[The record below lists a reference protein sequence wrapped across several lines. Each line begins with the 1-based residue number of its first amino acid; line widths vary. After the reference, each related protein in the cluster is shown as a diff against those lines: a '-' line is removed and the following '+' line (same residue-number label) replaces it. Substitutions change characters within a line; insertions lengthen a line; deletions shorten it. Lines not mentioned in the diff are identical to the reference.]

1 MPDRKRIFLIDGS
14 ALAYRSYFAFIRS
27 PLINSKGENTSAT
40 FGFANSLLKILRDQ
54 APDYIAVAFDTG
66 KPTFRHEMYADY
78 KATRQ
83 KMPDDMRDQLP
94 RVRQVVEAMRVP
106 IVEQEGF
113 EADDLIATLARQAVA
128 QGLEAA
134 IVSGDKDFMQLVGP
148 HVRLYDPRDDAW
160 TDAEG
165 VKAKFGV
172 GPERVVDVL
181 ALMGDASDNVPG
193 VPKVGEKTAIALVQE
208 FGGVEEALAQAERVT
223 KRQVREN
230 LIAYAD
236 LARKSKELVTIRQDA
251 PVRLDLEG
259 MRAGAF
265 DTEALAEL
273 FRELEFT
280 RLLGQIAPTAPAGK
294 AETRA
299 TYALIDSLGA
309 LEALVKRMREA
320 PVVSVDTET
329 TDTDAM
335 KARLV
340 GIAVSV
346 APNEGFYIPVG
357 HTAGPNL
364 DLREVLGRLR
374 PVLEDPAIP
383 KCGQNLKYDDMVLRR
398 HGVGLEGVAFDAMVA
413 SYLIDPDRPH
423 GLDALSL
430 AYLDH
435 QTIPISDLIGK
446 GKEQVSFAEV
456 PVEKACAYAAEDAD
470 VALRLK
476 VALEPKVAEAGA
488 ADLLREVEAPLVGV
502 LADMELAGVSVDVPF
517 LREMSQAFERDLGRL
532 AGEIH
537 RIAGEAFNINSTQQL
552 GRILFEKLG
561 LPRKRKTKTGYSTD
575 VSVLE
580 ELALDH
586 ELPRRIL
593 EHRQLAKL
601 KSTYVDTL
609 PELVHPE
616 TGRIHT
622 SFNQTVTATGR
633 LSSSNPNL
641 QNIPIRTETGRE
653 IRKAFVPRDRDHVL
667 LSSDYSQI
675 ELRILAHLSQDGAL
689 IEAFRSGEDIHV
701 RTASLMFNLMP
712 AFVQEE
718 MRRRA
723 KTINYG
729 VVYGMGAFGL
739 AGRLGIPR
747 REAQAFIERYFETYS
762 GVRAYLDRAVKE
774 ATERGYVT
782 TMLGRRR
789 FLPELASTNA
799 NTRAFGERTATNS
812 PIQGSAADM
821 IKVAMVRVRRA
832 LRGAGLK
839 TRMIL
844 QVHDE
849 LVFEVPRGEVERV
862 REIVVR
868 EMQGALPLSVPV
880 QVEVGV
886 GENWLEA
893 H

>member
-40 FGFANSLLKILRDQ
+40 FGFVNSLLKILRDQ
-54 APDYIAVAFDTG
+54 APDYIVVAFDTG

-113 EADDLIATLARQAVA
+113 EADDLIATLARQAVE

-148 HVRLYDPRDDAW
+148 RVRLYDPRDDAW

-193 VPKVGEKTAIALVQE
+193 VPKVGEKTAIALVQA

-223 KRQVREN
+223 KKQVREN
-230 LIAYAD
+230 LIAHAD

-251 PVRLDLEG
+251 PVRLDLGG

-265 DTEALAEL
+265 DLETLTGL

-280 RLLGQIAPTAPAGK
+280 RLLSQIAPAAPAK
-294 AETRA
+294 AETPVNYVLVD
-299 TYALIDSLGA
+299 TVEKLDGLIR
-309 LEALVKRMREA
+309 RMREA
-320 PVVSVDTET
+320 PLISVDTET

-340 GIAVSV
+340 GVAVSV
-346 APNEGFYIPVG
+346 APHEGFYIPVG
-357 HTAGPNL
+357 HTGGPNL
-364 DLREVLGRLR
+364 DMREVLGRLR

-446 GKEQVSFAEV
+446 GKEQVSFSEV
-456 PVEKACAYAAEDAD
+456 PVERACAYSTEDAD

-476 VALEPKVAEAGA
+476 AALEPKVAEAGA
-488 ADLLREVEAPLVGV
+488 ADLLREVETPLVGV
-502 LADMELAGVSVDVPF
+502 LADMELAGVAVDVPF
-517 LREMSQAFERDLGRL
+517 LREMSREFERDLGRL

-537 RIAGEAFNINSTQQL
+537 RIAGEEFNINSTQQL

-601 KSTYVDTL
+601 KSTYVDAL
-609 PELVHPE
+609 PELIHPE

-667 LSSDYSQI
+667 LSADYSQI
-675 ELRILAHLSQDGAL
+675 ELRILAHLSRDEAL

-712 AFVQEE
+712 EFVQEE

-747 REAQAFIERYFETYS
+747 REAQAFIDRYFETYS

-782 TMLGRRR
+782 TMMGRRR

-832 LRGAGLK
+832 LKGAGLK
-839 TRMIL
+839 ARMIL

-849 LVFEVPRGEVERV
+849 LVFEVPRQEVERV
-862 REIVVR
+862 KEIVAQ

-880 QVEVGV
+880 QVEVGI

>member
-27 PLINSKGENTSAT
+27 PLVNSKGENTSAT
-40 FGFANSLLKILRDQ
+40 FGFVNSLLKILRDQ

-113 EADDLIATLARQAVA
+113 EADDLIATLARQAVE

-193 VPKVGEKTAIALVQE
+193 VPKVGEKTAIALVQA
-208 FGGVEEALAQAERVT
+208 FGGVEEVLAGAERVT
-223 KRQVREN
+223 KKQVREN
-230 LIAYAD
+230 LIAHAD

-251 PVRLDLEG
+251 PVLLDLEG

-265 DTEALAEL
+265 DTEALTGL

-280 RLLGQIAPTAPAGK
+280 RLLSQITSPPAAK
-294 AETRA
+294 VETPV
-299 TYALIDSLGA
+299 TYV
-309 LEALVKRMREA
+309 LVDTVEKLDGLVRRMREA
-320 PVVSVDTET
+320 PLVSVDTET

-335 KARLV
+335 RARLV
-340 GIAVSV
+340 GVAVSV
-346 APNEGFYIPVG
+346 APHEGFYIPVG

-364 DLREVLGRLR
+364 DLREALGRLR
-374 PVLEDPAIP
+374 PVLEDPALP
-383 KCGQNLKYDDMVLRR
+383 KCGQNLKYDAMVLRR
-398 HGVGLEGVAFDAMVA
+398 HGVGLEGMAFDAMVA

-456 PVEKACAYAAEDAD
+456 PVERACAYSAEDAD

-476 VALEPKVAEAGA
+476 ATLEPKVAEAGA
-488 ADLLREVEAPLVGV
+488 ADLLREVEMPLVGV
-502 LADMELAGVSVDVPF
+502 LADMELAGVAVDVPF
-517 LREMSQAFERDLGRL
+517 LREMSRVFERDLGRL
-532 AGEIH
+532 AEEIH

-575 VSVLE
+575 VGVLE

-601 KSTYVDTL
+601 KSTYVDAL
-609 PELVHPE
+609 PELIHPE

-667 LSSDYSQI
+667 LSADYSQI
-675 ELRILAHLSQDGAL
+675 ELRILAHLSRDEAL

-712 AFVQEE
+712 EFVQEE

-821 IKVAMVRVRRA
+821 IKVAMARVRRA
-832 LRGAGLK
+832 LKGAGL
-839 TRMIL
+839 TAQMIL

-849 LVFEVPRGEVERV
+849 LVFEVPRKEVEKV
-862 REIVVR
+862 KEIVAQ